1 MACSVA
7 TKLWLITPPRWCLIT
22 YFSALTIWSML
33 TVPVCPPP
41 GVSTSRILAP
51 GAIVCAHSTSSVVS
65 LAQPTMLALFAL
77 KAGTLPAGLMI
88 RSEGG
93 LGTPSVRSK
102 YRRSP
107 AIVGEP

>member
-1 MACSVA
+1 
-7 TKLWLITPPRWCLIT
+7 
-22 YFSALTIWSML
+22 ML
-33 TVPVCPPP
+33 TVPVGPPP

-65 LAQPTMLALFAL
+65 LAQPTMLALSGL

-93 LGTPSVRSK
+93 LGTPSVLSK
-102 YRRSP
+102 FRRSL
-107 AIVGEP
+107 AMVGEP